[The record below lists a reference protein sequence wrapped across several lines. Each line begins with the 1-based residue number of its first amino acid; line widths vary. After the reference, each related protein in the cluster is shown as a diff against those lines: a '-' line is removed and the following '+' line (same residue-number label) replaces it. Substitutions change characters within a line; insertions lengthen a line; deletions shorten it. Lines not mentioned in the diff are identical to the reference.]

1 MERPSRNL
9 SIDLSSNRL
18 EMVPDDRFAELD
30 VNVLNLSHNQLTRIS
45 PDAFR
50 DLLRLSS
57 LSLAHNRLRSLS
69 MALFGPV
76 NDSLEFLELGN
87 NQLGE
92 METVRLSN
100 VFARLSNLKRLELA
114 ANRLNDLPDLTHIE
128 RLFYLD
134 LRGNLLESLVDP
146 DTLDNRLP
154 TSLTELYLD
163 ENQFKHISEN
173 WFETLTNLR

>member
-1 MERPSRNL
+1 
-9 SIDLSSNRL
+9 
-18 EMVPDDRFAELD
+18 
-30 VNVLNLSHNQLTRIS
+30 
-45 PDAFR
+45 
-50 DLLRLSS
+50 
-57 LSLAHNRLRSLS
+57 